1 MEHSSLNTASVPELR
16 GLSRWQRLRHRL
28 RAIAFHK
35 REDDLTV
42 NDAGGKQLLEARAAG
57 TNGGGNGQVD
67 TDATVRGMLISR
79 WRDTANEA
87 GRPEGRVVPALVLG
101 EQRYPDPSVWGPK
114 TKTPLMQDEEYREA
128 LAFLTRLEERRKLR
142 RERD

>member
-16 GLSRWQRLRHRL
+16 GPSRWQRLRRWL
-28 RAIAFHK
+28 GVIAFHK
-35 REDDLTV
+35 REDDQTV
-42 NDAGGKQLLEARAAG
+42 DNGGGRQTRQAKATG
-57 TNGGGNGQVD
+57 TNGNGQVN
-67 TDATVRGMLISR
+67 TDAIFREMLISR
-79 WRDTANEA
+79 WRATENEA

-114 TKTPLMQDEEYREA
+114 TEKPLMQDEEYREA